1 MSVCRTLRTATPFIC
16 LPLGG
21 CAVLD
26 RGFLLPAGPVAA
38 ATRHEFLLVC
48 LVMLFVIAP
57 VLALAPLFAWHYRLS
72 NTRSAYR
79 PQWGFSWPLEGL
91 IWIPPSLIVVGL
103 AFLLWRD
110 THQLDPYKPLPGRRL
125 DIEAVAMDW
134 KWLFIYPELGI
145 ATVNELAAP
154 VDTPI
159 EFKLT
164 STTVMNSFYIPQLA
178 GQIYAMPGM
187 QTSLAAVINKPGEYD
202 GFSSNYSGAGFSD
215 MHFKFHGLSSADFDK
230 WVQATRADGVA
241 LARTNYLE
249 LAKPSVREVVH
260 HFNTVDADLFHVI
273 LNRCA
278 EPGQMCMDKMVAYD
292 TNRKVPDPICLP
304 KEPVVADADRNRP
317 AKAAAAAR

>member
-1 MSVCRTLRTATPFIC
+1 
-16 LPLGG
+16 
-21 CAVLD
+21 
-26 RGFLLPAGPVAA
+26 
-38 ATRHEFLLVC
+38 
-48 LVMLFVIAP
+48 
-57 VLALAPLFAWHYRLS
+57 
-72 NTRSAYR
+72 
-79 PQWGFSWPLEGL
+79 
-91 IWIPPSLIVVGL
+91 
-103 AFLLWRD
+103 
-110 THQLDPYKPLPGRRL
+110 
-125 DIEAVAMDW
+125 MDW